1 LTIASLLP
9 LILLG
14 LLLWLWQ
21 NTRKVHEL
29 AVAAA
34 RQTCERQGVQ
44 LLDGTVVL
52 RRFSW
57 KRRASGPIA
66 LQRVFLFGY
75 SEDGTD
81 RRTGFVITLGTQVE
95 QVGL

>member
-1 LTIASLLP
+1 LALGSLIP
-9 LILLG
+9 LIILG
-14 LLLWLWQ
+14 LGVWLWQ

-29 AVAAA
+29 AIDAA
-34 RQTCERQGVQ
+34 RQTCDRGGVQ

-52 RRFSW
+52 QRFSW
-57 KRRASGPIA
+57 KRRPSGRIA
-66 LQRVFLFGY
+66 LQRVYLFGY

-81 RRTGFVITLGTQVE
+81 RHTGFVITLGSHIE